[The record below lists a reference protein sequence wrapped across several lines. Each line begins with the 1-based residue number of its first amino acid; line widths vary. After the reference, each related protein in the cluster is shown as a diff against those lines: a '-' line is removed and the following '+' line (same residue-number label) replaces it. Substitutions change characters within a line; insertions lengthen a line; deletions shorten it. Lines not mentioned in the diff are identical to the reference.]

1 MMTSQALR
9 WSLRIGSA
17 ITLIFLWV
25 PLGLIGLYAFNDSK
39 SVRWPFA
46 GFTTQWLDAA
56 IHNQGARDA
65 FLLSLKVALG
75 AAAIALLLGTL
86 LAMAVSRFDFFG
98 RNTVSFIVVLPI
110 ALPGIVTGLALNQTF
125 VNLFGGLSMLTVIV
139 AHATFCIV
147 IVYNNVAARL
157 RRMAGSLE
165 EASSDLGASS
175 WQTFRHVTFP
185 LMRSAILAGALLA
198 IALSFDEIIVTTFTL
213 GATQSQT
220 LPIWIFSNISRP
232 NQLPIVYAV
241 ALIVILLSAI
251 PVYLAQRL
259 AGDAAGGG
267 RT

>member
-1 MMTSQALR
+1 MTSQALR

-39 SVRWPFA
+39 SVRWPFS
-46 GFTTQWLDAA
+46 GFTTHWLSSA

-65 FLLSLKVALG
+65 FLLSLKVAL
-75 AAAIALLLGTL
+75 AAAAVALLLGTL

-125 VNLFGGLSMLTVIV
+125 VNLFGGLSLLTVIV

-165 EASSDLGASS
+165 EASSDLGAST

-198 IALSFDEIIVTTFTL
+198 VALSFDEIIVTTFTL

-251 PVYLAQRL
+251 PVYIAQRL

>member
-1 MMTSQALR
+1 MTSPALK
-9 WSLRIGSA
+9 WALRIGSG
-17 ITLIFLWV
+17 ITLVFLYV

-39 SVRWPFA
+39 SVKWPFS
-46 GFTTQWLDAA
+46 GFTTHWLSAA
-56 IHNQGARDA
+56 IHNEGARSA
-65 FLLSLKVALG
+65 FFLSLRVAL
-75 AAAIALLLGTL
+75 AAAAVALILGTL
-86 LAMAVSRFDFFG
+86 LAMAVSRFSFFG

-125 VNLFGGLSMLTVIV
+125 VNVIV

-157 RRMAGSLE
+157 RRMSGSLE
-165 EASSDLGASS
+165 EASSDLGASTL
-175 WQTFRHVTFP
+175 QTFRHVTFP

-241 ALIVILLSAI
+241 ALIVIVLSAI
-251 PVYLAQRL
+251 PVYIAQRL